1 MASRPFLSRTLDGIS
16 AADDRNRGA
25 VPLVVK
31 AMTHQSDDPA
41 RGDQPMRVTSDDNAT
56 IGTRLRALRMWRRM
70 TLAEVAGLSGVS
82 AAYLSM
88 AERGLRSLDRRS
100 TISALAA
107 ALRVSETDLTGGPHL
122 TADPVQSAPHSAVPA
137 LRVAL
142 LTNTLTTSAVDR
154 SRPLADLAQ
163 LTTGK
168 LIPLLRAGDYAMIGC
183 LLPDLLDE
191 LHYHVAAPADEAAQ
205 RLALETLV
213 EACICA
219 SFTAKHLNYTDL
231 AHLAAQRAMDAAAL
245 LQDPIAHAKASFAW
259 LQTLPKAG
267 SLDRNLAAAERAA
280 STLEPYVHDS
290 VGLCALGML
299 TLTASLT
306 AASLQHGDTASHW
319 LDEAGEIAARVPDDP
334 ERNWQS
340 FSATNVAIWR
350 VTVGVERGEAGGTI
364 HELAD
369 KVSLDHLGEKSS
381 RRATFFADVGCGLAR
396 EPRTRAEA
404 VQWLRRAEEAAP
416 QLIRNSATA
425 RESVAYLLNRAT
437 VTAGGR
443 ELRGMAARMGLP
455 H

>member
-1 MASRPFLSRTLDGIS
+1 
-16 AADDRNRGA
+16 
-25 VPLVVK
+25 
-31 AMTHQSDDPA
+31 
-41 RGDQPMRVTSDDNAT
+41 MRATSDDAT
-56 IGTRLRALRMWRRM
+56 IGTRLRALRLWRHM

-100 TISALAA
+100 MISALAA
-107 ALRVSETDLTGGPHL
+107 ALRVSETELTGGPHL
-122 TADPVQSAPHSAVPA
+122 TSDPVQSAPHSAIPA

-142 LTNTLTTSAVDR
+142 HTNTFTTPAVDHA
-154 SRPLADLAQ
+154 RPLADLAQ
-163 LTTGK
+163 ITSGELV
-168 LIPLLRAGDYAMIGC
+168 PLLRAGDYAMIGC

-213 EACICA
+213 EVCICA
-219 SFTAKHLNYTDL
+219 TFTAKHLNYADL
-231 AHLAAQRAMDAAAL
+231 AHLAARRAMDAAAL
-245 LQDPIAHAKASFAW
+245 LGDPAAHGKANFAW

-267 SLDRNLAAAERAA
+267 SLDRNLAAAEQAA
-280 STLEPYVHDS
+280 DAIESHVRDPLGLS
-290 VGLCALGML
+290 VLGML

-306 AASLQHGDTASHW
+306 AASLQRGDTASRW
-319 LDEAGEIAARVPDDP
+319 LDEARDIAARVPDEP

-340 FSATNVAIWR
+340 FSATNVGIWR

-364 HELAD
+364 RDLAEQ
-369 KVSLDHLGEKSS
+369 VNLDHLGAKSS

-396 EPRTRAEA
+396 EPQTRTEA
-404 VQWLRRAEEAAP
+404 IRWLRRAEQAAP

-437 VTAGGR
+437 AAAGGR
-443 ELRGMAARMGLP
+443 ELRGMAARMGVP